1 MRIVKELVGKEV
13 LGNDIMSMGKVV
25 DVEVDLED
33 NFIESIIVSKGGIQ
47 ESLNISKSELVI
59 PFDMI
64 SKIGDKIILKDI
76 FNEDLAQMEEE
87 IETQGLEEFVQSLTE
102 TKLAQ
107 NRSEGKAKLKRENL
121 TPRQLKQLKEL
132 GWEDLIEG

>member
-13 LGNDIMSMGKVV
+13 LGNDIISMGKVV

-33 NFIESIIVSKGGIQ
+33 NLIESIIVSKGGIQ

-76 FNEDLAQMEEE
+76 FDEDLVQMEEE
-87 IETQGLEEFVQSLTE
+87 IED
-102 TKLAQ
+102 
-107 NRSEGKAKLKRENL
+107 LKS
-121 TPRQLKQLKEL
+121 QL
-132 GWEDLIEG
+132 

>member
-13 LGNDIMSMGKVV
+13 LGNDVISMGKVV
-25 DVEVDLED
+25 DVEVDLEE

-64 SKIGDKIILKDI
+64 SKIGDKIILKDV
-76 FNEDLAQMEEE
+76 FDEELAQMEEE
-87 IETQGLEEFVQSLTE
+87 IED
-102 TKLAQ
+102 
-107 NRSEGKAKLKRENL
+107 LKS
-121 TPRQLKQLKEL
+121 QL
-132 GWEDLIEG
+132 

>member
-13 LGNDIMSMGKVV
+13 LGTDIMSMGKVV

-33 NFIESIIVSKGGIQ
+33 NFIESIIVSQGGIQ

-59 PFDMI
+59 PLDMI

-76 FNEDLAQMEEE
+76 FDEDLAQMEEE
-87 IETQGLEEFVQSLTE
+87 IEDLKS
-102 TKLAQ
+102 KL
-107 NRSEGKAKLKRENL
+107 
-121 TPRQLKQLKEL
+121 
-132 GWEDLIEG
+132 

>member
-1 MRIVKELVGKEV
+1 MRLVKELVGKEV

-87 IETQGLEEFVQSLTE
+87 IEDLKS
-102 TKLAQ
+102 KL
-107 NRSEGKAKLKRENL
+107 
-121 TPRQLKQLKEL
+121 
-132 GWEDLIEG
+132 

>member
-13 LGNDIMSMGKVV
+13 LGTDIMSMGKVV

-33 NFIESIIVSKGGIQ
+33 NLIESIIVSKGGIQ

-64 SKIGDKIILKDI
+64 SKIGDKIILKDV
-76 FNEDLAQMEEE
+76 FDEDLVQMEEE
-87 IETQGLEEFVQSLTE
+87 IEDLKS
-102 TKLAQ
+102 KL
-107 NRSEGKAKLKRENL
+107 
-121 TPRQLKQLKEL
+121 
-132 GWEDLIEG
+132 

>member
-13 LGNDIMSMGKVV
+13 LGNDIISMGKVV
-25 DVEVDLED
+25 DVDVDLDD
-33 NFIESIIVSKGGIQ
+33 NAIESIIVSKGGIQ

-87 IETQGLEEFVQSLTE
+87 IED
-102 TKLAQ
+102 
-107 NRSEGKAKLKRENL
+107 LKS
-121 TPRQLKQLKEL
+121 QL
-132 GWEDLIEG
+132 

>member
-76 FNEDLAQMEEE
+76 FNEDLVQMEEE
-87 IETQGLEEFVQSLTE
+87 IED
-102 TKLAQ
+102 
-107 NRSEGKAKLKRENL
+107 LKS
-121 TPRQLKQLKEL
+121 QL
-132 GWEDLIEG
+132 

>member
-25 DVEVDLED
+25 DVEVGLED

-76 FNEDLAQMEEE
+76 FDEDLAQMEEE
-87 IETQGLEEFVQSLTE
+87 IED
-102 TKLAQ
+102 
-107 NRSEGKAKLKRENL
+107 LKS
-121 TPRQLKQLKEL
+121 QL
-132 GWEDLIEG
+132 

>member
-1 MRIVKELVGKEV
+1 
-13 LGNDIMSMGKVV
+13 MSMGKVV

-76 FNEDLAQMEEE
+76 FDEDLVQMEEE
-87 IETQGLEEFVQSLTE
+87 IED
-102 TKLAQ
+102 
-107 NRSEGKAKLKRENL
+107 LKS
-121 TPRQLKQLKEL
+121 QL
-132 GWEDLIEG
+132 

>member
-1 MRIVKELVGKEV
+1 MCSDWIFKYLS
-13 LGNDIMSMGKVV
+13 LSNPI
-25 DVEVDLED
+25 
-33 NFIESIIVSKGGIQ
+33 FIESIIVSKGGIQ

-87 IETQGLEEFVQSLTE
+87 IEDLKS
-102 TKLAQ
+102 KL
-107 NRSEGKAKLKRENL
+107 
-121 TPRQLKQLKEL
+121 
-132 GWEDLIEG
+132 

>member
-13 LGNDIMSMGKVV
+13 LGNDVISMGKVV
-25 DVEVDLED
+25 DVEVDLEE

-64 SKIGDKIILKDI
+64 SKIGDKIILKDV
-76 FNEDLAQMEEE
+76 FDEELAQMEEK
-87 IETQGLEEFVQSLTE
+87 I
-102 TKLAQ
+102 
-107 NRSEGKAKLKRENL
+107 
-121 TPRQLKQLKEL
+121 
-132 GWEDLIEG
+132 EDLKSQL

>member
-25 DVEVDLED
+25 DVDIDLDE
-33 NFIESIIVSKGGIQ
+33 NAIESIIVSKGGIQ

-76 FNEDLAQMEEE
+76 FDEDLVQMEEE
-87 IETQGLEEFVQSLTE
+87 IED
-102 TKLAQ
+102 
-107 NRSEGKAKLKRENL
+107 LKS
-121 TPRQLKQLKEL
+121 QL
-132 GWEDLIEG
+132 

>member
-33 NFIESIIVSKGGIQ
+33 NFIESIIVSQGGIQ

-76 FNEDLAQMEEE
+76 FDEDLVQMEEE
-87 IETQGLEEFVQSLTE
+87 IED
-102 TKLAQ
+102 
-107 NRSEGKAKLKRENL
+107 LKS
-121 TPRQLKQLKEL
+121 QL
-132 GWEDLIEG
+132 

>member
-33 NFIESIIVSKGGIQ
+33 NSKGGIQ

-76 FNEDLAQMEEE
+76 FDEDLVQMEEE
-87 IETQGLEEFVQSLTE
+87 IED
-102 TKLAQ
+102 
-107 NRSEGKAKLKRENL
+107 LKS
-121 TPRQLKQLKEL
+121 QL
-132 GWEDLIEG
+132 

>member
-33 NFIESIIVSKGGIQ
+33 NLIESIIVSKGGIQ

-64 SKIGDKIILKDI
+64 RKIGDKIILKDI
-76 FNEDLAQMEEE
+76 FDEDLVQMEEE
-87 IETQGLEEFVQSLTE
+87 IED
-102 TKLAQ
+102 
-107 NRSEGKAKLKRENL
+107 LKS
-121 TPRQLKQLKEL
+121 QL
-132 GWEDLIEG
+132 